1 MSIENQWWTSYKSEN
16 QTNKSANI
24 WTKKAIIPVPKF
36 NVVDLGGRTL
46 CKVDKRPHS
55 LSAAKKQLVR
65 LSGTKYRLKL
75 DHMDKWDKI
84 LYLWPLGQ
92 ETAAEPSRKPHTPIG
107 IHWNPMCMLS

>member
-1 MSIENQWWTSYKSEN
+1 MPTIHSPQP
-16 QTNKSANI
+16 TNIYELEDKKPNI
-24 WTKKAIIPVPKF
+24 HLACEKKCHILSTELLVFFFFFSFFVTPVPKL
-36 NVVDLGGRTL
+36 NVGPVGGRTL

-84 LYLWPLGQ
+84 LYP
-92 ETAAEPSRKPHTPIG
+92 
-107 IHWNPMCMLS
+107 